1 MNLSQIKHHI
11 LEQYQKQLA
20 AVSVS
25 HGHFSTLIGI
35 INNQKNFHPLAWI
48 KIIAGILTIPKT
60 LEGRGVI
67 LLIHSLNGNTVMYQ
81 RIVLKRKNLTAR

>member
-20 AVSVS
+20 AVFVS

-35 INNQKNFHPLAWI
+35 IKNQKNFRRLAWI
-48 KIIAGILTIPKT
+48 KIIAGIQEIQKT
-60 LEGRGVI
+60 LEGLGVI
-67 LLIHSLNGNTVMYQ
+67 LLIHLLNGNTVMYL
-81 RIVLKRKNLTAR
+81 RIVLNHS